1 MAVFPKLFSPLKIGR
16 HTLEHR
22 VVMAPLTRMRA
33 DANDAPTDI
42 NVEYYR
48 QRASK
53 GGLIVT
59 EASPVLPTGK
69 GYPHTPGI
77 FSAAQV
83 AGWKRV
89 TEAVHAKGGVI
100 FIQLWHVGRISHS
113 SLQPG
118 GILPVAPSAIPPL
131 EGEALTADWKRV
143 SFETPRALEPAEIPV
158 IVEAYKTAARNA
170 VAAGF
175 DGVEVHGAN
184 GYLLEQFLRAASNR
198 RTDAYGGSIEN
209 RARLMLEAVRAVVGE
224 IGADRTALRLS
235 PFAKANGIGEPES
248 LEPWTYVAREL
259 APLGLAY
266 LHVVEARP
274 EPGVVPPAT
283 LADFR
288 PSWPGVLIAA
298 DGHTGKTAEATLAA
312 GTADA
317 IAFGRLFI
325 ANPDLPARLKVDADL
340 NAYDRATFHGGGV
353 GGYIDYP
360 ALEPATA

>member
-1 MAVFPKLFSPLKIGR
+1 MPFPKLFSPLTIGR

-33 DANDAPTDI
+33 DANGAPTDI

-59 EASPVLPTGK
+59 EASPVTPTGH

-77 FSAAQV
+77 HSAEQV

-89 TEAVHAKGGVI
+89 TDAVHAEGGVI
-100 FIQLWHVGRISHS
+100 FIQIWHVGRISHS

-118 GILPVAPSAIPPL
+118 GVLPVAPSAIAPL
-131 EGEALTADWKRV
+131 EGVALTADWRQV
-143 SFETPRALEPAEIPV
+143 PFETPRALDIAEIPAL
-158 IVEAYKTAARNA
+158 IEAYTVAARNA

-198 RTDAYGGSIEN
+198 RTDAYGGSIAG
-209 RARLMLEAVRAVVGE
+209 RARLMLEAARAVASE
-224 IGADRTALRLS
+224 IGADRVGLRLS

-248 LEPWTYVAREL
+248 LEPWIHVAKEL

-274 EPGVVPPAT
+274 EPGTKAPAT

-288 PSWPGVLIAA
+288 PHWPGVLIAA
-298 DGHTGKTAEATLAA
+298 DGYAGETAEAALVA

-317 IAFGRLFI
+317 IAFGRAFI
-325 ANPDLPARLKVDADL
+325 ANPDLPDRLRAGSPL
-340 NAYDRATFHGGGV
+340 NAYNRTTFYGGGV
-353 GGYIDYP
+353 EGYTDYP
-360 ALEPATA
+360 ALTRAA